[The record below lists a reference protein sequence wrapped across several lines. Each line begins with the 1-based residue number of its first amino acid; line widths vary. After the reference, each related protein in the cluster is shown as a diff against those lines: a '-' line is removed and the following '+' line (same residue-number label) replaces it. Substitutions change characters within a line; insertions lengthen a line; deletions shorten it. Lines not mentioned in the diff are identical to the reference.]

1 VRFLSRAVRGD
12 LGTSFRG
19 RQPVSR
25 QILIALPNT
34 LKLAFA
40 SLIVAV
46 LIGLSAGTLAAA
58 FRDTWIDRLTT
69 VVAVGGVSL
78 PSFWLGLLFIMFFS
92 VRLGWFPVAGAG
104 SWRYLVMPSVT
115 LGLVVSA
122 SLTRITRASMI
133 EALDQ
138 DYVRTARAKG
148 LAELSVVLR
157 HALRNALIPVVTVL
171 GLILGGL
178 LSGAFIIEA
187 TFAYPGIGRLAITA
201 INERDFPMIQG
212 ITLFVGVLYVLV
224 NLSIDLIYAV
234 VDPRIR
240 YA

>member
-1 VRFLSRAVRGD
+1 
-12 LGTSFRG
+12 
-19 RQPVSR
+19 
-25 QILIALPNT
+25 
-34 LKLAFA
+34 
-40 SLIVAV
+40 
-46 LIGLSAGTLAAA
+46 
-58 FRDTWIDRLTT
+58 
-69 VVAVGGVSL
+69 
-78 PSFWLGLLFIMFFS
+78 
-92 VRLGWFPVAGAG
+92 
-104 SWRYLVMPSVT
+104 
-115 LGLVVSA
+115 VVSA